1 MKRVDMACY
10 RELVPYITKDPCGT
24 VYPLSIAEMKQYG
37 DVFTDGDSFL
47 LWHFS
52 GFAFI
57 IGACGE
63 DFLEQIYRDLL
74 TADSLTRRFVLF
86 TADERAERYFREKS
100 ELSFG
105 RRYSFEYKGDT
116 GALPAEVRHGYDVCE
131 LGEELFDTVEGRVT
145 PRFSWRTS
153 EEFLRNGKGICV
165 LHGER
170 AAAWAFS
177 AAVSDFEMDIGV
189 EALPEYRHMG
199 LAFFAAEQMIRC
211 CSEQGKRPVWSC
223 DTGNTASRRLA
234 EKLGFSVLS
243 EYTTIKRQ

>member
-1 MKRVDMACY
+1 M
-10 RELVPYITKDPCGT
+10 
-24 VYPLSIAEMKQYG
+24 
-37 DVFTDGDSFL
+37 
-47 LWHFS
+47 
-52 GFAFI
+52 
-57 IGACGE
+57 
-63 DFLEQIYRDLL
+63 
-74 TADSLTRRFVLF
+74 
-86 TADERAERYFREKS
+86 
-100 ELSFG
+100 
-105 RRYSFEYKGDT
+105 
-116 GALPAEVRHGYDVCE
+116 RHGYDLCE

-177 AAVSDFEMDIGV
+177 AAVSDYEMDIGV

-199 LAFFAAEQMIRC
+199 LAFLAAEQMIRC